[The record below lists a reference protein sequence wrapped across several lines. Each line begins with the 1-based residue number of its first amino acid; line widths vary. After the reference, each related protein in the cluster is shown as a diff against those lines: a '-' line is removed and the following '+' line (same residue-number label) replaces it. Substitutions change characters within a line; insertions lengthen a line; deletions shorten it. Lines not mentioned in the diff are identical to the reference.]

1 MTTVSQSAFAS
12 MCGVSRQMVS
22 KWKSAGWL
30 VLQGSAV
37 DVDATHARMKKYYS
51 KGSPVPAS
59 ALAAVDTGVSPVDKP
74 VSTARHSV
82 NRSPASA
89 TIGERLASLDGTIDF
104 EFSREALRV
113 RIVEAARILGWRVQF
128 EDDGIWLGKGDLD
141 PLTLDDDP
149 FEVAAYVAL
158 ETLRFF
164 GLEADAPLAP
174 KFEPALPLLAKPFG
188 TPETERACNV
198 E

>member
-30 VLQGSAV
+30 VMQGSAV
-37 DVDATHARMKKYYS
+37 DVEATDARMKKYYS

-59 ALAAVDTGVSPVDKP
+59 ALAAVDTGASPVDKP
-74 VSTARHSV
+74 VSTTRHSV
-82 NRSPASA
+82 NRAPAAA
-89 TIGERLASLDGTIDF
+89 TAGERLEMLDGTIGF
-104 EFSREALRV
+104 EFSREALRA
-113 RIVEAARILGWRVQF
+113 RIDEAARILGWQVRF
-128 EDDGIWLGKGDLD
+128 EDDSIWLGKGDLE
-141 PLTLDDDP
+141 PMTLDDDP
-149 FEVAAYVAL
+149 FEVNAHVAL

-164 GLEADAPLAP
+164 GLDPDAPRAP
-174 KFEPALPLLAKPFG
+174 KFEAVLPLLAKPFG
-188 TPETERACNV
+188 TPETEHACNA